1 MLAEGVIALS
11 SGEKINYN
19 VIFDEVTEEDKALQP
34 LFEEKLGKLRF
45 PIRLSNAE
53 DIENLR
59 NEEVYGVQ
67 LCAKESA
74 FMSKELATIK
84 TDIESIANVNLDDIK
99 LNINYDELKARLLDF
114 EIKTL
119 I

>member
-1 MLAEGVIALS
+1 MAITSRTAARRTAFFRSFMEAFIGIRNS
-11 SGEKINYN
+11 FRWEQYSKRN
-19 VIFDEVTEEDKALQP
+19 VK
-34 LFEEKLGKLRF
+34 
-45 PIRLSNAE
+45 
-53 DIENLR
+53 
-59 NEEVYGVQ
+59 NEEVFGIQ

-84 TDIESIANVNLDDIK
+84 TDIESIAQVNLDDIK
-99 LNINYDELKARLLDF
+99 LNIDYTELKNRLLDL

>member
-1 MLAEGVIALS
+1 
-11 SGEKINYN
+11 
-19 VIFDEVTEEDKALQP
+19 
-34 LFEEKLGKLRF
+34 
-45 PIRLSNAE
+45 
-53 DIENLR
+53 
-59 NEEVYGVQ
+59 
-67 LCAKESA
+67 
-74 FMSKELATIK
+74 MSKELATIK

>member
-1 MLAEGVIALS
+1 MIL
-11 SGEKINYN
+11 
-19 VIFDEVTEEDKALQP
+19 KAL
-34 LFEEKLGKLRF
+34 FERI
-45 PIRLSNAE
+45 PA
-53 DIENLR
+53 
-59 NEEVYGVQ
+59 V
-67 LCAKESA
+67 LCQGSWD
-74 FMSKELATIK
+74 